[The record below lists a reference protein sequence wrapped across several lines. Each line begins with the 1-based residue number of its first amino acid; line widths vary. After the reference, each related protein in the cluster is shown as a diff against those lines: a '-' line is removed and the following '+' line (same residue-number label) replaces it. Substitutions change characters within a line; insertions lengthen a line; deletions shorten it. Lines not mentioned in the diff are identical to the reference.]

1 MKLVFNPGAGECHW
15 IDGNYSDTSAAG
27 QWYLFNLT
35 SDPRETHDLKGE
47 LPRLF
52 VELQA
57 AHKLWVES
65 VQASRSNE
73 TLCDRTPP
81 PAPPGPPGVCLFP
94 YPLPICVSDFCI
106 PLRTVLPGPPA
117 PPAPPIADAFVLSLE
132 ANPAL
137 CVTVVPGGTHPRVVL
152 AVCSAGHKA
161 QAWLQQATNGD
172 DLGIVAASITGKGGS
187 FLKVAEKDYPKGHA
201 CDPGDAL
208 TIGGATSGKVHT
220 YFTWQAAAPEVNAGP
235 SGLGRLLCAGCEG
248 MCAGA
253 GTNMT
258 ELVGCTGGTAELVGR
273 GWHA

>member
-1 MKLVFNPGAGECHW
+1 MSSTQELASAIGSTATTLTRARLDSGTFSISRVTLGRRMISRASSRGCSWSCRLRTSCGSSRFKLRGA
-15 IDGNYSDTSAAG
+15 TRRSAIA
-27 QWYLFNLT
+27 
-35 SDPRETHDLKGE
+35 PHRRHR
-47 LPRLF
+47 P
-52 VELQA
+52 
-57 AHKLWVES
+57 
-65 VQASRSNE
+65 
-73 TLCDRTPP
+73 DRQ
-81 PAPPGPPGVCLFP
+81 VCVYFRT
-94 YPLPICVSDFCI
+94 PLPICVSDFCI

-235 SGLGRLLCAGCEG
+235 LGLGRLLCAGCEG

>member
-94 YPLPICVSDFCI
+94 YPPANMRFRFLHSPENRAPRTASAAGSSDRRCVRSI
-106 PLRTVLPGPPA
+106 AGGKPSALRHGRARRHPPKSCARGVLCRTQSTGLA
-117 PPAPPIADAFVLSLE
+117 P
-132 ANPAL
+132 
-137 CVTVVPGGTHPRVVL
+137 
-152 AVCSAGHKA
+152 AGHK
-161 QAWLQQATNGD
+161 
-172 DLGIVAASITGKGGS
+172 
-187 FLKVAEKDYPKGHA
+187 
-201 CDPGDAL
+201 
-208 TIGGATSGKVHT
+208 
-220 YFTWQAAAPEVNAGP
+220 
-235 SGLGRLLCAGCEG
+235 R
-248 MCAGA
+248 
-253 GTNMT
+253 
-258 ELVGCTGGTAELVGR
+258 R
-273 GWHA
+273 